1 MPKSLL
7 KLDTHDRASLYAR
20 FVLSNSLYPTDALIA
35 EGLTKTPKVF
45 IDTQTW
51 PEDVAARLLR
61 VAGVEEKE
69 RGTRAWNTRAQA
81 LVEAVIA
88 SASAPPRK
96 LKTFD
101 ELAADDTGRCL
112 FPSVKLPSYALILHA
127 TAGMVCIDASS
138 REVSAKFSQRPLH
151 TILITA
157 ALVAEAWQEFFHRE
171 DAAVRNVRLDAILE
185 AALGK
190 LRGSVG
196 AQWFEKF
203 LAIDVKD
210 GSTAKSRAWLRSPV
224 TWYAAAA
231 SYAGYGYCLQQ
242 STARVSQALALER
255 EATLERDATATA
267 FQGAQRVPPD
277 WLEVFILETTFQRRA
292 PVGMHPKE
300 FAKLQGEALVY
311 ASESRAWAP
320 LEALT
325 VAEDAEALHSMAIVP
340 HAGRTQARTRG
351 GGGGG
356 GGGPSAAAA
365 AAPAEEL
372 RAHVDD
378 SDFAQLAAQASTAG
392 PTRTKGAGG
401 GVEDQRGGGDGS
413 GHLVDAA
420 PASQEV

>member
-1 MPKSLL
+1 M
-7 KLDTHDRASLYAR
+7 KLDTRDRASLYAR
-20 FVLSNSLYPTDALIA
+20 FVLSNSKYPDDKLIA
-35 EGLTKTPKVF
+35 EGLTKNPKVF
-45 IDTQTW
+45 IETKLWMD
-51 PEDVAARLLR
+51 DAGARLLR

-88 SASAPPRK
+88 LASAAPRK
-96 LKTFD
+96 LETFD
-101 ELAADDTGRCL
+101 KLAADDTGRCL

-157 ALVAEAWQEFFHRE
+157 ALVADAWQEFFHRE

-185 AALGK
+185 AALDK

-196 AQWFEKF
+196 AQWFDKF
-203 LAIDVKD
+203 LGIDVKD
-210 GSTAKSRAWLRSPV
+210 GSTAESRAWLRSPV

-231 SYAGYGYCLQQ
+231 SYSGYGYCLQQ

-255 EATLERDATATA
+255 EATLERDTTATA

-292 PVGMHPKE
+292 PVGMHPKT

-325 VAEDAEALHSMAIVP
+325 VAEDAEALHSMAVVP
-340 HAGRTQARTRG
+340 HTGRVRAQPRTRG

-356 GGGPSAAAA
+356 GGPS

-378 SDFAQLAAQASTAG
+378 SDFAQLAAQASSARKRAREQQEAEASMYDG
-392 PTRTKGAGG
+392 MSGERMLALL
-401 GVEDQRGGGDGS
+401 GV
-413 GHLVDAA
+413 
-420 PASQEV
+420 